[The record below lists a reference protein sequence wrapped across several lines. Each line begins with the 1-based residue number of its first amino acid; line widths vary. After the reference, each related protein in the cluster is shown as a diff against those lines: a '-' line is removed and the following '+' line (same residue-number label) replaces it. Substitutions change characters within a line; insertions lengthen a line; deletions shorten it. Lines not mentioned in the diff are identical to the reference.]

1 MSVKSLVA
9 GGVDSTF
16 TLYRDYSVVGKEMK
30 ESFLKSKTALAKNAE
45 RFVFKLSDS
54 NDKEGILGLSYGS
67 FLLLTLLDRFDLD
80 SAFSLDEK
88 KKLHNSIMELLAY
101 VKNHGFDVSPF
112 SKDETNEKF
121 FKGGRTSFIE
131 SLTWSMSCFLYARRM
146 SKNKL
151 LDFEQDELDDM
162 TEMIAKS
169 LVLLVDNVIRPNGE
183 LGYVEGCEDYLGWGP
198 LTGCLEAS
206 LYFTHSVCETFGDI
220 EDTMLG
226 NAELGIS
233 KDWEFIA
240 KINEACSKL
249 PGKQRKGGGR
259 QIDIVDQFQQICLV
273 VGKNVFKKYEKSLG
287 KKFFYAD
294 GSEIQNNEQISY
306 SLQSPVLLNQIYVV
320 LTTIYVNYHNKVRE
334 DEGEEAFKELGAI
347 LKNAVDMVHETYTD
361 LRRKGKENI
370 VNREYATFTE
380 KHPNKEIGQKLGGER
395 INVAVLEALIIKARA
410 MIITYVSK
418 YPEKEIGDVLDII
431 EKTRAEDDWL
441 WSHVGYD
448 LQQTER
454 SISAIREFYDYY
466 EGYQKACAEKN
477 SEDLQAIKDDYESKY
492 QALSEGLKSAQA
504 NYEEQ
509 LRLMEERY
517 KTQTETQVQE
527 IKAQYKLEGVVREI
541 VEETVK
547 TSFVDLLTSTL
558 DKIAQDN
565 KTAKDTLGENEKK
578 VKESISNF
586 VGSFLLPFNF
596 SVNNVRA
603 NSAWAESDQE
613 LLETMKADLSSFI
626 EEWMYQVCRKNR
638 PGAQDKETVLR
649 MLFDDK
655 NQEK

>member
-1 MSVKSLVA
+1 MSVKRLVA
-9 GGVDSTF
+9 GGTESTF

-30 ESFLKSKTALAKNAE
+30 DSFLKSKAALSKSSD
-45 RFVFKLSDS
+45 RFVFKLSDN
-54 NDKEGILGLSYGS
+54 NDKEGILGLSYGT
-67 FLLLTLLDRFDLD
+67 FLLSTLLDRFDLD

-88 KKLHNSIMELLAY
+88 KKLHNSVIALLEH
-101 VKNHGFDVSPF
+101 VKAHGFDVSPF

-121 FKGGRTSFIE
+121 FKDGKISFIE
-131 SLTWSMSCFLYARRM
+131 SLTWAMSCFLYARRM
-146 SKNKL
+146 NKRKL
-151 LDFEQDELDDM
+151 LDFEQEEMDEM
-162 TEMIAKS
+162 TEIIAKA
-169 LVLLVDNVIRPNGE
+169 LVLLVDNVIRSNGE
-183 LGYVEGCEDYLGWGP
+183 IGYVEGCDDYIGWGP
-198 LTGCLEAS
+198 LTGCTEPA

-226 NAELGIS
+226 NAELGIN

-249 PGKQRKGGGR
+249 PGRQRKGAGR
-259 QIDIVDQFQQICLV
+259 QIDIVDQFQQICLI
-273 VGKNVFKKYEKSLG
+273 VGKNIYTKYEKSLG
-287 KKFFYAD
+287 KRYFYAD
-294 GSEIQNNEQISY
+294 GSEIQSNDQISY

-334 DEGEEAFKELGAI
+334 DEGEEAFKEMGAT
-347 LKNAVDMVHETYTD
+347 LKNAVDMVYETYTD

-380 KHPNKEIGQKLGGER
+380 KHPNKEIGQKLGSER

-418 YPEKEIGDVLDII
+418 YPEKEIGELLDII
-431 EKTRAEDDWL
+431 EKTRAEGEWL

-477 SEDLQAIKDDYESKY
+477 SDDLQAIKDDYESKY
-492 QALSEGLKSAQA
+492 LVLTEGLKNAQA

-517 KTQTETQVQE
+517 KAQTENQVRAVKE
-527 IKAQYKLEGVVREI
+527 QYKLEGVVREI
-541 VEETVK
+541 VEETIK
-547 TSFVDLLTSTL
+547 ESFVALFIATL
-558 DKIAQDN
+558 DRISQDN
-565 KTAKDTLGENEKK
+565 RTAKDTLSDEDKK
-578 VKESISNF
+578 VKESIANF
-586 VGSFLLPFNF
+586 VASFLLPYNF
-596 SVNNVRA
+596 AVNNSRA
-603 NSAWAESDQE
+603 NSSWAESDTE
-613 LLETMKADLSSFI
+613 LIETMKSDLSMFI

-638 PGAQDKETVLR
+638 PGSQNKEAVLST
-649 MLFDDK
+649 LLIDESKD
-655 NQEK
+655 